1 MKPATNM
8 VELVRNLAPARLL
21 TQADKE
27 FYVPIYS
34 DLLRKLKYELQV
46 SQSKKETYY
55 TSGQSGT
62 GKTTALNFLP
72 DQELEEQFAV
82 HFLYGNELFDLSDV
96 DIIDVLLMIC
106 YELIKGKPKLENQ
119 FMEALNRIRDK
130 HEGIYEQ
137 TTVQDEGLDAS
148 GGANLNLGIGNT
160 PISSFF
166 KLFKISAEFFA
177 SLKLDKKYR
186 QITRRAF
193 AFQKQ
198 DLLAL
203 TNQIIESYLL
213 EVAPGKE
220 LLLIFNE
227 LDHIKQPQLITEL
240 FITNRYLF
248 EELRCKKVISVP
260 VMLLAEE
267 RFTRPIDFFGLKLT
281 GNPLI
286 EEISPANAALIEKNC
301 EFLRQIIYK
310 RIAPGHDLITG
321 DAIDF
326 AIAKSG
332 GIIRQFIS
340 IVHNAAV
347 KVGLSGAQRISVNDV
362 EEGASTFRQILER
375 SIISQEKISILDQVR
390 TENRPNA
397 QDEEAFIEALL
408 GNQILIYQN
417 NPNWYHVNPL
427 IEETVKIYAAKSNR

>member
-1 MKPATNM
+1 MDCILAILSILEQRHGTRMKPATNM
-8 VELVRNLAPARLL
+8 IELVRNLAPARLL

-34 DLLRKLKYELQV
+34 DVLRKLRYQLVV

-72 DQELEEQFAV
+72 NTDLEDQFAV

-106 YELIKGKPKLENQ
+106 YELIKGKPKLETQ
-119 FMEALNRIRDK
+119 FAESLNRIRDK
-130 HEGIYEQ
+130 NEGILEE
-137 TTVQDEGLDAS
+137 TTVVDDGTTTS
-148 GGANLNLGIGNT
+148 GGASINLGLGNS

-166 KLFKISAEFFA
+166 KLFKVGADFFT

-227 LDHIKQPQLITEL
+227 LDHIKQPQLISEL

-248 EELRCKKVISVP
+248 EELRCKKVISV
-260 VMLLAEE
+260 
-267 RFTRPIDFFGLKLT
+267 
-281 GNPLI
+281 
-286 EEISPANAALIEKNC
+286 
-301 EFLRQIIYK
+301 
-310 RIAPGHDLITG
+310 
-321 DAIDF
+321 
-326 AIAKSG
+326 
-332 GIIRQFIS
+332 
-340 IVHNAAV
+340 
-347 KVGLSGAQRISVNDV
+347 
-362 EEGASTFRQILER
+362 
-375 SIISQEKISILDQVR
+375 
-390 TENRPNA
+390 
-397 QDEEAFIEALL
+397 
-408 GNQILIYQN
+408 
-417 NPNWYHVNPL
+417 
-427 IEETVKIYAAKSNR
+427 

>member
-34 DLLRKLKYELQV
+34 DVLRKLRYQLVV

-72 DQELEEQFAV
+72 NTNLEDQFAV

-119 FMEALNRIRDK
+119 FTESLNRIRDK
-130 HEGIYEQ
+130 NEGILEE
-137 TTVQDEGLDAS
+137 TTVVDDGSTTS
-148 GGANLNLGIGNT
+148 GGASLNLGLGNS

-166 KLFKISAEFFA
+166 KLFKVGADFFT

-203 TNQIIESYLL
+203 TNEIIESYLL

-281 GNPLI
+281 PNPLI
-286 EEISPANAALIEKNC
+286 DELTPENKERIDDNKDH
-301 EFLRQIIYK
+301 LRKIIQK
-310 RIAPGHDLITG
+310 RIAEDQELITEE
-321 DAIDF
+321 AIDY
-326 AIAKSG
+326 AINKSG

-347 KVGLSGAQRISVNDV
+347 KVGLTGANRISLNDV

-375 SIISQEKISILDQVR
+375 SIISQEKIAILEQVR

-417 NPNWYHVNPL
+417 NPN
-427 IEETVKIYAAKSNR
+427 